1 MNHEM
6 LAQELT
12 LFAPGLATALAEDTT
27 DALATKAVETARYVT
42 GVYSPDMAVTAI
54 KNDPA
59 AQERFRKAMAY
70 LLTVETRA
78 RAPEAPAPAAVGEKD
93 LLQSKVTW
101 GVLVPI
107 IAMLT
112 SRYGLDLGDQ
122 QGWVD
127 AISGLVG
134 ALLIFWGRVAAIK
147 RVTSIAGV
155 KIDAKP

>member
-6 LAQELT
+6 LAQELIPYAEY
-12 LFAPGLATALAEDTT
+12 LGAALAQDTSGV
-27 DALATKAVETARYVT
+27 LAKKVVETAGYVT
-42 GVYSPDMAVTAI
+42 GIYGSEMAVTAV

-59 AQERFRKAMAY
+59 AQERFRKATQF
-70 LLTVETRA
+70 LLRIEQRALAAETPT
-78 RAPEAPAPAAVGEKD
+78 APAVGEKD

-107 IAMLT
+107 IAMLA

-127 AISGLVG
+127 AISGLIG
-134 ALLIFWGRVAAIK
+134 AVLIFWGRVAAIK
-147 RVTSIAGV
+147 RITSIAGV
-155 KIDAKP
+155 KVP